1 MNTYVITENFIKDLI
16 KSVFGIEVAVTI
28 STDPR
33 GLTCEVSPLKLEDKG
48 LLIGYKG
55 ENCDAIR
62 RLARIWGKRNN
73 IALHVFIKFD
83 YQ

>member
-1 MNTYVITENFIKDLI
+1 MNTYVITENFIKGLI
-16 KSVFGIEVAVTI
+16 STVFGIEVNVVIT
-28 STDPR
+28 TDPR
-33 GLTCEVSPLKLEDKG
+33 GLTCEVSPVKAEDKG

-62 RLARIWGKRNN
+62 RLARIWGKRHNV
-73 IALHVFIKFD
+73 ALHVFIKFD